1 MVAWFLATAAWYHP
15 VERLNQQ
22 EAGCYRVYG
31 AVVPLGAD
39 QSTVYSGERAVS
51 AMFAACM
58 RAVRDYRWS
67 PCSGSRVHARS
78 GQTESHSRSRRGTG
92 GKLRL
97 ELYLLKLFSPL

>member
-1 MVAWFLATAAWYHP
+1 MEWLH
-15 VERLNQQ
+15 QQ
-22 EAGCYRVYG
+22 EVNCYRVHG
-31 AVVPLGAD
+31 AVIPLGAG
-39 QSTVYSGERAVS
+39 QSTVYSGEPAVG

-97 ELYLLKLFSPL
+97 ELYLVKLFSPL